1 MALTE
6 RQKRMRQAEKALAIQ
21 SNIQTILLEIENRL
35 LKKRIMV
42 SQPILFKKNEGLY
55 KNIEKLVG
63 TDLNFSLP
71 STKERV
77 RKFFL
82 SKIVKKRKLSRVLNK
97 FEDKTELYETLLP
110 LAIQDICGL
119 TQSEIKKRFAK

>member
-1 MALTE
+1 
-6 RQKRMRQAEKALAIQ
+6 MRQAEKALAIQ
-21 SNIQTILLEIENRL
+21 SNIQNILLEIENRL